1 MFIAWLVLLLVWG
14 SVRAKLRSYATA
26 QNSDTQSVVLLMLYC
41 TTRSSAFTVYNT
53 CKPSILNQVLRILV
67 TGVPIKLEQGER
79 REGHILGGKK
89 EEERQMT
96 DP

>member
-1 MFIAWLVLLLVWG
+1 
-14 SVRAKLRSYATA
+14 
-26 QNSDTQSVVLLMLYC
+26 
-41 TTRSSAFTVYNT
+41 
-53 CKPSILNQVLRILV
+53 LV